1 MHKINKEYL
10 SGYSLFV
17 LNKKFFFLL
26 DNYTHMGYNIIVILY
41 PIWVYIK
48 RRFLW
53 QIVQTLNVNAKTAPA
68 VIIAGATA
76 KLVLVR
82 IALIKK
88 NNFML

>member
-1 MHKINKEYL
+1 MHKIKKEYL
-10 SGYSLFV
+10 SGYSFFV
-17 LNKKFFFLL
+17 RNKKIFSL
-26 DNYTHMGYNIIVILY
+26 DNYTHIGYNIIVILY

-53 QIVQTLNVNAKTAPA
+53 QIVQTLNVNAKTVHA

-82 IALIKK
+82 IALTKK